1 MITPSIGRVVWFHPA
16 NGDESIVFRDQPLAA
31 IVTYVWSDRMV
42 NLAVFDANGLHSA
55 HTSVNLLQD
64 NDVAPEYGRY
74 AEWMPFQ
81 KGQAMKTEELEK
93 KIASA

>member
-1 MITPSIGRVVWFHPA
+1 MINPSIGRVVWFHPPK
-16 NGDESIVFRDQPLAA
+16 GDENIVYRDQALAA

-42 NLAVFDANGLHSA
+42 NLVVFDANGLHSA

-64 NDVAPEYGRY
+64 DDAAPEYGRY

-81 KGQAMKTEELEK
+81 KGQAMKFAELEK
-93 KIASA
+93 KIDAA